1 MMITKPRVDV
11 PLLLKPFILLCF
23 IVLILLLLNPMPA
36 QAQPPADTCADL
48 EYLLQRDIT
57 PYDLSLGG
65 GALLSSASGTIPV
78 GHYADFWS
86 FNIERAVDEVSGIT
100 LNTQLN
106 LRFSDVT
113 GTPLEFALYRGMN
126 ELLAFTP
133 VEDGAVDI
141 LLRQNGAY
149 TLVVR
154 RVHIAD
160 ANSGSYAVAINA
172 ENGAIAAPTT
182 GELREAV
189 ANIPIDQPAIDAG
202 RMAFSLREGQT
213 QVTAH
218 PDSILRVNLRQS
230 QSAQVF
236 FPSSDFANSSAF
248 TMHLGDW
255 AEQMTFLA
263 GDFAARGTDRVY
275 YLEGFDFTTRLD
287 GISESQL
294 ALQDVTYA
302 DGTAIRLDWQQI
314 SGVWMLAEC
323 VGFKLRDGRAFTA
336 AIAPDDRRLSAEPT
350 ADTEAENGLD
360 DFEILLN
367 ALDSAGANVPHRLRL
382 SWQGVRPDATVRLR
396 DGVFHLPYVQE
407 RELRLQSS
415 NLELF
420 NQPPLD
426 DRPGATDASLLDQQ
440 VTFVLDWFN
449 LGFVGLEADTLTLTF
464 LDAPRG
470 TTTRDGANL
479 RLLEALDD
487 VVRIVYKET
496 AGGLAGEQ
504 RLLLPRSESYLE
516 IITPAGEPPFD
527 PAALPGAA
535 GYFPR
540 ALNNTGAECYPSNTV
555 LPVANCPPN
564 GHPNPANGNLWL
576 SITDLTAAG
585 DLLDLSLTRSYN
597 SRYAAVDSPFGRGW
611 ITPYLL
617 DFPVAYD
624 TDTHSRPVTPAI
636 FSDYV
641 MSLDVSWGPR
651 GIVTLITPSG
661 SRHQFVSQESAYVSG
676 VLRAV
681 TMPGW
686 TLEREGIRAPIWR
699 MTQDDG
705 FTFEFDRAGRLLR
718 YGYPDFGRMIQ
729 IDYPRDTLNGA
740 AELGETR
747 AVLIT
752 DAPTMRRLELYFDDA
767 QHIVRAVL
775 RDLSGLDIA
784 GIDTSQCQ
792 PESNCFETR
801 YTYDDDLLVQVD
813 YPDGQSARYEYT
825 EGLLTRHDD
834 PRAPI
839 APTMTYAYDE
849 NGGFLSA
856 AIQTENGD
864 IGWRGLVVES
874 SDEDERI
881 AALTDELGNTQSYT
895 YAIEAGDLRQPLTTF
910 ALTEIT
916 SPLAGG
922 DDPFEDRPTGYT
934 WANGLLVGINAR
946 PLNEG
951 QGRNGIDF
959 VYTPH
964 GQIACIACNVRGL
977 PELRVEYNTPLEVEA
992 EFYNPTQVQ
1001 YADGSSETFTY
1012 DTRRRVVA
1020 YGDRDGAAYRL
1031 SWDDNGALTTIRRT
1045 NDDVTWNYRYN
1056 AAGLVTQ
1063 ITQTYADTE
1072 PYIVRY
1078 EYDGLGR
1085 LTAVQ
1090 DSILGRYSVDYP
1102 LPLTDSNGN
1111 FQREMTLT
1119 DPLGTVI
1126 TSRYDH
1132 LDRLIERR
1140 TGDAAGYLQRTTY
1153 GYDDFNRLLNETR
1166 WLAAEDEDTPLTTSY
1181 TYEPQA
1187 SLTLDDG
1194 TEVILRG
1201 ERTIVTDPYGR
1212 STTYVYDALH
1222 RLRRTIE
1229 PGQVISDYTYD
1240 ISDTDGNRFG
1250 LRIEQNTRIA
1260 GTEIREDATYL
1271 FDLRRQLRAVQS
1283 GAREWNITALGDTT
1297 RQRSLTASL
1306 NQQTV
1311 GLAQAL
1317 WADELGGDYVQGLP
1331 QGVNLR
1337 FGGLSL
1343 EGDFNVMENH
1353 RPSKAVQYDFLGRP
1367 LQMTTNGHTQPVV
1380 YCPAAAG
1387 GTRVLY
1393 GQINAEGLTCESQ
1406 DFQQALTYD
1415 AVNRL
1420 IAADDASGTRTIH
1433 YQADGGHWLAEV
1445 SFSDQNGAA
1454 FNWELRYNSLGQRI
1468 AWRDETGTLTHYR
1481 YDTLGRLAAVMVPD
1495 MPEASFTY
1503 RYNAADLLV
1512 ESVDGLGRG
1521 FSYSYD
1527 ALGRVTSQLN
1537 LRTAD
1542 AFSYAY
1548 SPAGMLSTQISP
1560 LGNTYTYRYEDPTDP
1575 TRLTGITQPTGNR
1588 TSFTWDD
1595 AENTLIYR
1603 NAADLETRYV
1613 YDGAGLLWQIVDP
1626 LRVAG
1631 DRNRTHELYY
1641 DDAGR
1646 LTDWREAVSPELE
1659 PDTAYHLRLAH
1670 RPNTIHLTE
1679 GSGQIEW
1686 GRTLQFSAVGQLNGV
1701 DDLRFQYDPLGRLNQ
1716 INANEEQ
1723 IWSLLWDTSEPQV
1736 TLGKDDTL
1744 LDIFRYDALFRRLSD
1759 ATLDYDYRPG
1769 ERGNVTL
1776 TLTHPTLGAREWVFS
1791 PGNARLGTSPT
1802 VTLLAQGQRVIYT
1815 YNAEGL
1821 LVAIATETCSRPQVT
1836 TIEACENTE
1845 GAEIWRTTASVR
1857 YDALLRPV
1865 QITDENGD
1873 FETFAYDDLGNLVS
1887 YQNANRRVFN
1897 YGYDAGNRLN
1907 SLTSATGVQ
1916 LLLRRNPGDQLTG
1929 VCRARAER
1937 GFSYPQCV
1945 ASGGELMTYA
1955 YDALAR
1961 LTSRRDPTSE
1971 PLNYTYNPDDGGFLS
1986 GYGDVTLAY
1995 DALGRLANQ
2004 SSGGENA
2011 AFSYDDFNRLLSV
2024 GMLDYAYDDSGSLNA
2039 SGAFTYGYDAAGYSI
2054 TGANDFEMGYALDE
2068 RGFLQSLTV
2077 NGVPQ
2082 VIADYPVQSG
2092 IDFVWANGTVIS
2104 QQVDFQREPTGLLY
2118 IGSGG
2123 MTIFQTIDPEGLPRR
2138 QSVTQPGISDG
2149 YVVIYSYDSDERPIT
2164 MRITDTAG
2172 LSVLFT
2178 QSFTYDELGQRVG
2191 ESRRYADETQ
2201 VIIQRD
2207 YADDNRLLR
2216 QIISIIRPL
2225 DASASA
2231 AGFALFFAGMLAF
2244 WRKRKWAAFSAC
2256 LLLALII
2263 ALVNPLAAQQTQQT
2277 FTLDYAY
2284 DSAGNLTAITHA
2296 EDGRT
2301 CRQLE
2306 YDGLN
2311 RLTRLVLNTTPPVT
2325 RSFSYDAF
2333 NRLQAAGD
2341 AQLVYQGA
2349 DFLGFEAGDA
2359 FYSYGQTAN
2368 QPAFFV
2374 TNAAGDLTW
2383 LLTDGRERIVQVVP
2397 AGDATPGQ
2405 LWLFDPLERYLSLVS
2420 PSSELD
2426 PCAFDRGLPDDIPDA
2441 VQIQPLLDGRLWDT
2455 GSGLYFVEGRA
2466 YDPAVGA
2473 FLQPDPAGVDVVG
2486 GMYTQPTAIPYP
2498 AESAPTTQRGV
2509 LVLRDA
2515 LETIRIND
2523 RLTAHAVL
2531 AQHPLVLADSESAL
2545 WQAMQA
2551 AQQPLHHTLDRL
2563 LKLPTWL
2570 ETAYNLPAAYRDP
2583 HTGTLRLPLSLQER
2597 VDGDTPSLPADWLG
2611 AMERVPSTVEQFGAF
2626 LTLDDRYSRQ
2636 SYRSDDAQSWTASP
2650 ITAADI
2656 RITPQPAYQPHAP
2669 NRVLDW
2675 LPRTLTMP
2683 EAAVAVLDAVEMLK
2697 QMPQTANY
2705 QWIDA
2710 ALAAALPAT
2719 PESLPRS
2726 LAALRDAYFGI
2737 NVLDVRRAV
2746 PGHQPQLPA
2755 VPAQFIGANPDWLH
2769 LLPE

>member
-1 MMITKPRVDV
+1 MINKPPGTSPFFCKHVFV
-11 PLLLKPFILLCF
+11 LFFAAILIPLL
-23 IVLILLLLNPMPA
+23 IVGATLA
-36 QAQPPADTCADL
+36 QSTQDACTDV

-57 PYDLSLGG
+57 PYDLRLGG
-65 GALLSSASGTIPV
+65 GVLSDSATGSIPAE
-78 GHYADFWS
+78 HYADFWS

-100 LNTQLN
+100 LNTQLT

-126 ELLAFTP
+126 ELLPFTP

-189 ANIPIDQPAIDAG
+189 ANIPIDQPAIDSG
-202 RMAFSLREGQT
+202 RMSFSLREGQT

-230 QSAQVF
+230 QSSQVF

-248 TMHLGDW
+248 TMHLGGW

-287 GISESQL
+287 GVSESQL
-294 ALQDVTYA
+294 NLRDITYA
-302 DGTAIRLDWQQI
+302 DGTLIRPDWEQI

-336 AIAPDDRRLSAEPT
+336 VIAPDDRRLSAEPT
-350 ADTEAENGLD
+350 DDTEVENGLD

-382 SWQGVRPDATVRLR
+382 SWQGVRPDATIHLR

-426 DRPGATDASLLDQQ
+426 DRPGETDASLLEQE
-440 VTFVLDWFN
+440 VNITLDWIN

-464 LDAPRG
+464 LDEPRG

-479 RLLEALDD
+479 SLLEALDD

-516 IITPAGEPPFD
+516 IITPAGEPPFN
-527 PAALPGAA
+527 PAALPGEAA
-535 GYFPR
+535 YFPR

-555 LPVANCPPN
+555 LPMANCPPN

-611 ITPYLL
+611 LTPYLL
-617 DFPVAYD
+617 DFPVAYN
-624 TDTHSRPVTPAI
+624 TDSHSRPVTPAI
-636 FSDYV
+636 FSDYT
-641 MSLDVSWGPR
+641 MSLDVSWSPR

-661 SRHQFVSQESAYVSG
+661 SRHQFVSQASDYVSG
-676 VLRAV
+676 TLRAV

-686 TLEREGIRAPIWR
+686 TVRREGIRAPIWR

-740 AELGETR
+740 AELGEDR
-747 AVLIT
+747 AILIT
-752 DAPTMRRLELYFDDA
+752 DAPMMRRLELYFDD
-767 QHIVRAVL
+767 QHHIVRAVL
-775 RDLSGLDIA
+775 RDLTGLDIA
-784 GIDTSQCQ
+784 GIDTSQCDPQ
-792 PESNCFETR
+792 ANCFETR
-801 YTYDDDLLVQVD
+801 YTYADDLLVQVD

-839 APTMTYAYDE
+839 APGMAYRYDE
-849 NGGFLSA
+849 NGGFLSGT
-856 AIQTENGD
+856 IQAESGEIN
-864 IGWRGLVVES
+864 WRELVVAS
-874 SDEDERI
+874 SDESGRI
-881 AALTDELGNTQSYT
+881 AALTDERGNTQRYT
-895 YAIEAGDLRQPLTTF
+895 YEIQAGALRQPLTTF

-951 QGRNGIDF
+951 QGRNGVDF
-959 VYTPH
+959 TYTPH

-992 EFYNPTQVQ
+992 EFYNPTRVQ
-1001 YADGSSETFTY
+1001 YADGSGETFTY

-1020 YGDRDGAAYRL
+1020 HSTRNGAAYRL
-1031 SWDDNGALTTIRRT
+1031 SWDEETLSTIRRT
-1045 NDDVTWNYRYN
+1045 NDDVTWAYRYN

-1063 ITQTYADTE
+1063 ITQTHADTE

-1102 LPLTDSNGN
+1102 LPLVAANGDL
-1111 FQREMTLT
+1111 QRDITLT

-1140 TGDAAGYLQRTTY
+1140 IGDAAGYLQRTTY
-1153 GYDDFNRLLNETR
+1153 GYDDFNRLLSETR
-1166 WLAAEDEDTPLTTSY
+1166 WLAAEDGDTPLTTSY

-1212 STTYVYDALH
+1212 STTYVYDALD

-1250 LRIEQNTRIA
+1250 LRIEQNSRIA
-1260 GTEIREDATYL
+1260 GTEIQEDVTYL
-1271 FDLRRQLRAVQS
+1271 FDLRRQLRSVRS
-1283 GAREWNITALGDTT
+1283 GAREWTITALGDTS
-1297 RQRSLTASL
+1297 RQRSLSASL

-1311 GLAQAL
+1311 GLAQVL
-1317 WADELGGDYVQGLP
+1317 WADELAGDYVQGRP

-1337 FGGLSL
+1337 FGGLDL
-1343 EGDFNVMENH
+1343 DGDFNVAENH
-1353 RPSKAVQYDFLGRP
+1353 RPAKSAVYDFLGRP
-1367 LQMTTNGHTQPVV
+1367 LQHTTPEGTQHIV
-1380 YCPAAAG
+1380 YCPVLAG

-1420 IAADDASGTRTIH
+1420 IAADDASGARTIR

-1495 MPEASFTY
+1495 MPEASFSY

-1512 ESVDGLGRG
+1512 ESVGGLGRG

-1588 TSFTWDD
+1588 TGFTWND

-1613 YDGAGLLWQIVDP
+1613 YDGAGLLWQIIDP

-1646 LTDWREAVSPELE
+1646 LTDWREAVNLELE
-1659 PDTAYHLRLAH
+1659 PDTAYHLNLAH
-1670 RPNTIHLTE
+1670 TPNTVQLTE

-1686 GRTLQFSAVGQLNGV
+1686 GRTLQFSAAGQLNGV

-1723 IWSLLWDTSEPQV
+1723 IWSLLWDAGEPQV
-1736 TLGKDDTL
+1736 TLSKDDTL

-1759 ATLDYDYRPG
+1759 AALDYDYRPG
-1769 ERGNVTL
+1769 ERGNLTL
-1776 TLTHPTLGAREWVFS
+1776 TLTHSTLGTREMVSS
-1791 PGNARLGTSPT
+1791 PGSARLGTSPT
-1802 VTLLAQGQRVIYT
+1802 MLLLAQGQRVIYT

-1821 LVAIATETCSRPQVT
+1821 LQDITTGTCSRPEVA
-1836 TIEACENTE
+1836 TIEACDNTE

-1887 YQNANRRVFN
+1887 YQNANRRVFS

-1916 LLLRRNPGDQLTG
+1916 LLLRRDLRDQLTG

-1937 GFSYPQCV
+1937 GFSYDQCI
-1945 ASGGELMTYA
+1945 ASGGELATYA

-1961 LTSRRDPTSE
+1961 LTSRSDPTSE

-2004 SSGGENA
+2004 SIAGDNTP
-2011 AFSYDDFNRLLSV
+2011 FSYDDFNRLLSA
-2024 GMLDYAYDDSGSLNA
+2024 GGLDYAYDDGGSLNA
-2039 SGAFTYGYDAAGYSI
+2039 SGAFTYDYDAAGYSI
-2054 TGANDFEMGYALDE
+2054 TGVNDFEMRYALDE
-2068 RGFLQSLTV
+2068 RGFLQSLNV

-2082 VIADYPVQSG
+2082 VIADYPVQAG
-2092 IDFVWANGTVIS
+2092 IDFVWSNGTVIS

-2138 QSVTQPGISDG
+2138 QSVTQPGVSDG

-2201 VIIQRD
+2201 VIIQRE
-2207 YADDNRLLR
+2207 YEDDNRLLR

-2225 DASASA
+2225 DVSAST
-2231 AGFALFFAGMLAF
+2231 AGFALLFAGMLAF
-2244 WRKRKWAAFSAC
+2244 WRRRRWAAVIVF
-2256 LLLALII
+2256 LLLGLII
-2263 ALVNPLAAQQTQQT
+2263 ALAPPLAAQQTQQT
-2277 FTLDYAY
+2277 FTLEYAY
-2284 DSAGNLTAITHA
+2284 DGAGNLTTVVYA
-2296 EDGRT
+2296 EEGRT
-2301 CRQLE
+2301 CRQLQ
-2306 YDGLN
+2306 YDDVD
-2311 RLTRLVLNTTPPVT
+2311 RLTRFVLNTTPPVT

-2333 NRLQAAGD
+2333 NRLQSAGD
-2341 AQLVYQGA
+2341 AQLIYHGE
-2349 DFLGFEAGDA
+2349 DLLGFELGDES
-2359 FYSYGQTAN
+2359 YTYGQTAN

-2374 TNAAGDLTW
+2374 TNADGDLTW
-2383 LLTDGRERIVQVVP
+2383 LLTDGHERIIQVVP
-2397 AGDATPGQ
+2397 QGDADPGQ

-2420 PSSELD
+2420 PSLELD

-2441 VQIQPLLDGRLWDT
+2441 VQMQPLLDGRLWDT

-2466 YDPAVGA
+2466 YDPAVGT
-2473 FLQPDPAGVDVVG
+2473 FLQRDPAGLDVVG
-2486 GMYTQPTAIPYP
+2486 TIYASHSTTIPYP
-2498 AESAPTTQRGV
+2498 AASQPAAQRGI
-2509 LVLRDA
+2509 LLLRDA
-2515 LETIRIND
+2515 LHTIRIND
-2523 RLTAHAVL
+2523 RLSAQAVQARHRL
-2531 AQHPLVLADSESAL
+2531 ALAESEFAL
-2545 WQAMQA
+2545 FQAMQA
-2551 AQQPLHHTLDRL
+2551 SRQPLNHTLDRL
-2563 LKLPTWL
+2563 LNLPTWL
-2570 ETAYNLPAAYRDP
+2570 ETAYNLPAPYRDTL
-2583 HTGTLRLPLSLQER
+2583 TGTLRLPLLRQER
-2597 VDGDTPSLPADWLG
+2597 VGDDTPRLSAGWLD
-2611 AMERVPSTVEQFGAF
+2611 AMERIPSTAEQVEAF
-2626 LTLDDRYSRQ
+2626 LALDDRYSRYPY
-2636 SYRSDDAQSWTASP
+2636 STYAAHSWKAEH
-2650 ITAADI
+2650 IGAEQMMI
-2656 RITPQPAYQPHAP
+2656 NPQPAYDSHAP

-2683 EAAVAVLDAVEMLK
+2683 EAAASILDALDMLK
-2697 QMPQTANY
+2697 AIPQTADY
-2705 QWIDA
+2705 QWIEA
-2710 ALAAALPAT
+2710 TLAAALPDRP
-2719 PESLPRS
+2719 PELPRS
-2726 LAALRDAYFGI
+2726 LAEWRDIYFI
-2737 NVLDVRRAV
+2737 DDVLDVRRYL
-2746 PGHQPQLPA
+2746 PGHQPQQPA
-2755 VPAQFIGANPDWLH
+2755 VPEQFIGANPDWLH
-2769 LLPE
+2769 LLPD